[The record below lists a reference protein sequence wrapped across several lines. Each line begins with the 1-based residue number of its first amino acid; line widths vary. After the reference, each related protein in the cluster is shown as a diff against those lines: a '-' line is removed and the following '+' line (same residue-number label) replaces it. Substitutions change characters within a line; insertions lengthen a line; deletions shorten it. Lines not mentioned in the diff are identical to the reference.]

1 MTTIRCPDKRFRTE
15 RYARRFAWG
24 LHADPEQR
32 PVPVQCER
40 CGAWHLEAPE
50 QEGTTR

>member
-1 MTTIRCPDKRFRTE
+1 MSAVRCPDKRFRTE

-24 LHADPEQR
+24 LHADPQQR

-40 CGAWHLEAPE
+40 CSACHLAAPTADTS
-50 QEGTTR
+50 TT